1 MRHVAQDGEDQH
13 ARRQARAGVDHARDQ
28 GVPAMS
34 RWGERMS
41 ARIVCFGIEGDP
53 SACGLG
59 YVDIS
64 SVSYRGYP
72 EMELMST

>member
-13 ARRQARAGVDHARDQ
+13 ARRQARAGVHHARDQ
-28 GVPAMS
+28 GVPAKS
-34 RWGERMS
+34 HWGRFINKM
-41 ARIVCFGIEGDP
+41 ACFAVEGDP

-72 EMELMST
+72 ETEMMST